1 MNVKFNPIMMD
12 YIKDLFD
19 LREKLLSDDDLENY
33 QEVKERYDFLAG
45 IVLSLQSMF
54 EVPLYD
60 SFGSYF
66 SNDNTSKSICFQ
78 SQSDWYSL

>member
-45 IVLSLQSMF
+45 IVLSRVL
-54 EVPLYD
+54 EVYED
-60 SFGSYF
+60 SEM
-66 SNDNTSKSICFQ
+66 KR
-78 SQSDWYSL
+78 

>member
-1 MNVKFNPIMMD
+1 MNVKFNPIMID

-45 IVLSLQSMF
+45 IVLSKVL
-54 EVPLYD
+54 EVYED
-60 SFGSYF
+60 SEM
-66 SNDNTSKSICFQ
+66 KR
-78 SQSDWYSL
+78 

>member
-33 QEVKERYDFLAG
+33 QELKERYDFLAG
-45 IVLSLQSMF
+45 IVLSRVL
-54 EVPLYD
+54 EVYED
-60 SFGSYF
+60 SEM
-66 SNDNTSKSICFQ
+66 KR
-78 SQSDWYSL
+78 

>member
-1 MNVKFNPIMMD
+1 MMD

-45 IVLSLQSMF
+45 IVLSKVL
-54 EVPLYD
+54 EVYED
-60 SFGSYF
+60 SEM
-66 SNDNTSKSICFQ
+66 KR
-78 SQSDWYSL
+78 

>member
-45 IVLSLQSMF
+45 IVLSKVL
-54 EVPLYD
+54 EVYED
-60 SFGSYF
+60 SEM
-66 SNDNTSKSICFQ
+66 KR
-78 SQSDWYSL
+78 